1 MEIKPIKSDRD
12 YRQVLKEID
21 ALMEA
26 RANTADGDRLDVLAT
41 LAAAWEAKHHAIESP
56 DPIEAIRF
64 AMDQRGLSWGR
75 AKPASRGRARV

>member
-1 MEIKPIKSDRD
+1 VPGWSDWD
-12 YRQVLKEID
+12 EWDGLG
-21 ALMEA
+21 
-26 RANTADGDRLDVLAT
+26 GDRLDVLAT